1 MPAYNSER
9 FVGESIDSVIAQTES
24 DWELIVV
31 DDGSTDATAKIVGR
45 YTDRRIRLIGQ
56 PNRGVSAA
64 RNTGMAVAGG
74 NYVLFLDS
82 DDRLRPDALRR
93 LGVAHDERPGLCV
106 AYGDWVFTDESGRPI
121 GPETKARF
129 MPRPSGMILEP
140 MLRNGFL
147 VHAGSACIRADCLR
161 HVGDWGPYRL
171 GEDWEYM
178 CRLAAH
184 GDFHYVGEGP
194 VLEYRLHS
202 QSTVRQIGRNVEELS
217 RVIDAVFSNPLFR
230 DRLPE
235 RTLARLKR
243 KRRAVTCAFGAKHC
257 IAGGRWGRAL
267 ILALHGIWLDLLN
280 PADLI
285 LPSVVAQ
292 TIERRSRRHRE

>member
-9 FVGESIDSVIAQTES
+9 FVGEAIDSVIAQTES
-24 DWELIVV
+24 DWELIAV
-31 DDGSTDATAKIVGR
+31 DDGSTDATAEIVGR
-45 YTDRRIRLIGQ
+45 YTDPRIRLVRQ
-56 PNRGVSAA
+56 PNNGVSAA
-64 RNTGMAVAGG
+64 RNIGMAAAGG
-74 NYVLFLDS
+74 SYALFLDS
-82 DDRLRPDALRR
+82 DDRLRPDTLHR
-93 LGVAHDERPGLCV
+93 LGSAHRERPEIYV
-106 AYGDWVFTDESGRPI
+106 AYGDWVFIDEGGRPI
-121 GPETKARF
+121 GPETKPRF
-129 MPRPSGMILEP
+129 TPRPSGVILEP

-147 VHAGSACIRADCLR
+147 VHAGAACIRAECLR
-161 HVGDWGPYRL
+161 RVGEWGPYRL

-184 GDFHYVGEGP
+184 GDFHYVGERP
-194 VLEYRLHS
+194 VLEYRLHG
-202 QSTVRQIGRNVEELS
+202 QSTVRRIGRNVEELS

-243 KRRAVTCAFGAKHC
+243 KRQAATCAFGAKHC
-257 IAGGRWGRAL
+257 AVAGQWGKAL
-267 ILALHGIWLDLLN
+267 ILAVRGIGLDLRN

-292 TIERRSRRHRE
+292 TIERRLRRHQR